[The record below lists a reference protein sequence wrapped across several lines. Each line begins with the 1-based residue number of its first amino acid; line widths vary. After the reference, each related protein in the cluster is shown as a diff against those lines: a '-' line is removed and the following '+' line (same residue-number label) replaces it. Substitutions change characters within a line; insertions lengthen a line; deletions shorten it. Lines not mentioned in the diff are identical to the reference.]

1 MKEITESRELREI
14 QLEILKYVD
23 RFCKQHKI
31 EYFLCAGTLIGA
43 IRHKGYIPWDDDI
56 DICMK
61 REQYEAFFKA
71 FNSFDNGE
79 YKAVEL
85 CIDPNY
91 YCTFGKVYNDKT
103 SLREE
108 TESDF
113 EIGVNIDIFPLDSLP
128 QYSLMTKVD
137 LLRIRVLQRIRSLKT
152 IKPNMRRSRAKN
164 LLLKVGSF
172 ILKPFS
178 VKNLMM
184 KEIKIA
190 TKYNSK
196 SDSPRYLLDCD
207 MLRYGLTKIYKY
219 SDFDKSAEAEFEGCN
234 FPVPTGYDNALR
246 CIYGDY
252 MTLPPEEKRI
262 AHHSFKAYWKDR

>member
-14 QLEILKYVD
+14 QLGILNYVD
-23 RFCKQHKI
+23 LFCKQHHI
-31 EYFLCAGTLIGA
+31 QYFLCAGTLIGA

-61 REQYEAFFKA
+61 RDQYEAFFKA
-71 FNSFDNGE
+71 FNSCDNGE

-85 CIDPNY
+85 SLDPNY
-91 YCTFGKVYNDKT
+91 YCTFGKVYNNNT

-108 TESDF
+108 TESNY

-128 QYSLMTKVD
+128 KYSLMTKVD
-137 LLRIRVLQRIRSLKT
+137 LLRIRALQRIRSLKT
-152 IKPNMRRSRAKN
+152 IKPSGHRARAKN
-164 LLLKVGSF
+164 LLLKVGSCIF
-172 ILKPFS
+172 KPFS
-178 VKNLMM
+178 VKTLML
-184 KEIKIA
+184 KEIKIS
-190 TKYNSK
+190 TKHNSK
-196 SDSPRYLLDCD
+196 SDPSQYLLDCD

-219 SDFDKSAEAEFEGCN
+219 SDFDKSVEAEFEGYT
-234 FPVPTGYDNALR
+234 FPVPIGYDNALR